1 MYQDGTIKN
10 GNAIIVKG
18 QKITL
23 QILSKLVSSLP
34 GGATISTVLNYINTM
49 TGSNQNISLGSDAIG
64 LSSNLTVAAGIQLT
78 GAEAI
83 MKDTNA
89 GGHLLKTQ
97 AVLSYYGSTSGSVN
111 TIGAIKVDFTK
122 YDVEDTFSVSGSTS
136 MQLNY
141 KASNP

>member
-1 MYQDGTIKN
+1 M
-10 GNAIIVKG
+10 
-18 QKITL
+18 
-23 QILSKLVSSLP
+23 
-34 GGATISTVLNYINTM
+34 
-49 TGSNQNISLGSDAIG
+49 
-64 LSSNLTVAAGIQLT
+64 
-78 GAEAI
+78 
-83 MKDTNA
+83 
-89 GGHLLKTQ
+89 LKTQ